1 MNAAVFNFFI
11 LLTVGILVRYK
22 FNPDGAIWGYGI
34 MAVSLT
40 GIVLQSTILKGLEE
54 NKESLG
60 LVQSLRVLTKSII
73 GSQFPSFLLLISIMW
88 LYTIYNKH
96 KEIISQGKTPEQFD
110 QFSSMSLTIIS
121 IQVLLLYLSL
131 SDPAKTF
138 GKLPLPPDVVK
149 GFQSSL
155 TATMSLVTVVNW
167 FIIGIMYVIM
177 EYFKTDG

>member
-60 LVQSLRVLTKSII
+60 LVQSLGVLTKSII
-73 GSQFPSFLLLISIMW
+73 GSQFPFIPSSYQYYVVIHNLQQ
-88 LYTIYNKH
+88 T
-96 KEIISQGKTPEQFD
+96 QGNDFTR
-110 QFSSMSLTIIS
+110 
-121 IQVLLLYLSL
+121 
-131 SDPAKTF
+131 
-138 GKLPLPPDVVK
+138 
-149 GFQSSL
+149 
-155 TATMSLVTVVNW
+155 
-167 FIIGIMYVIM
+167 
-177 EYFKTDG
+177 